1 MAEKTNVTFPFARGI
16 NQKPSERA
24 QADGEMRAAE
34 NIRISKTGEFNKR
47 IGFEGKDQGIFP
59 SGTGGPSNFQACSA
73 YNNELVGFDGE
84 KAYSQYTS
92 QFLKDRGTC
101 TNVRMSKEKV
111 NVDSGSMDG
120 APAYTTIKN
129 GETGEVYEIFVWE
142 SRPLGVNDVESE
154 KGIFANQ
161 AVTHN
166 YSNKP
171 SKLLYSVKHKVTGV
185 FLIDAEPIII
195 DGKDI
200 VDRDLLL
207 AKDKVY
213 SDDAG
218 PEGDTAEIM
227 IQGYGTDAGALNPPR
242 GITDVVGSGNQL
254 VLKGEF
260 NSGAAGSAATSLFYV
275 DGAAGSE
282 TGTTEG
288 HFTQLTGS
296 SVNYRANV
304 LPQGATGMSPV
315 NAYLNVESGENAL
328 YFTTQPMLLSFGDSS
343 AILVFASQ
351 VVANGYGSWGI
362 WQAKFDFATQ
372 ITMAAGITTPT
383 ILSSWASADFH
394 LNLNF
399 RYPIWDA
406 DLCYTATG
414 AKKGVVFIFNTT
426 EAADPLRVEFLE
438 YASGSL
444 SVETGQFYRKKVER
458 YGSDAAQVLLLNP
471 IGTSKAMFGGTS
483 VSSWS
488 DAAVPNRAVIKGYN
502 DKGLGSGNPQNDSEN
517 LIIYVLRAGSTGD
530 DDIIVYKEALDHNG
544 SVYSTS
550 GATKTPLLEYSGTG
564 SPGALIPDWRLPSDL
579 YNTYDMDSTTGTRSL
594 ESTTVVMDSAADRYR
609 CQSAIV
615 VNAAIS
621 DPKRAG
627 DSDAY
632 VFVEIAS
639 ELGGGGT
646 TWRTIEAAG
655 SQDNTNYIQSE
666 NRWIIRKNIA
676 NETDTKVL
684 GRNINILSDAFQPVH
699 GYKYYFMGHSVFDGD
714 SSTART
720 ALFNEDGEVVGVYA
734 AGESALCH
742 PYELSQM
749 TCGAPLYFNTPMF
762 ALRSRINYYNDSAI
776 GKFRPGIYPADS
788 PPTFDI
794 AFGISTISNADNSY
808 QFTVGFNPKVAIC
821 DFMPP
826 VAYPSEEVA
835 GSLYVGSGLLWSFNG
850 GSFIENGFL
859 QKPLVQKV
867 RTFDSEY
874 TPGATTDAGCTPS
887 EYIIAAAYVYTDN
900 NGVNHYSALDYYGNG
915 ANIDTTIVTE
925 DTKKLR
931 VRVAA
936 TQLTNKRVNS
946 APTITPYGYSISIAD
961 MNSPECSIALFVSAN
976 LQELKGDKT
985 ELQQIPLHLYTV
997 QPMKNNT
1004 RYYDIDIDS
1013 PSQDIQFNGQ
1023 LTGVPPLIE
1032 PAVYPVQ
1039 PSCPTSLTS
1048 HKNTLCVS
1056 TTDGMV
1062 YPSQSFSSQLGSE
1075 QSMVAPCFSVAN
1087 VVSISEETNG
1097 VGISHLQSSGMSLL
1111 AFNRNNV
1118 YVMMGDGP
1126 SAGNR
1131 GTFLPPEIALL
1142 DQGIEA
1148 DSICT
1153 RIPSGVIYK
1162 SKHGYHLLGS
1172 EGLVFIGSPV
1182 EDYNAYSP
1190 VGVQVVDET
1199 SEVIIPLTLN
1209 ESITST
1215 TSGGESQGLA
1225 GTRCLIYNYEFNQWY
1240 TWLVPTSL
1248 LLSLPV
1254 QAPYINDVQGLIRS
1268 DGTRKLY
1275 FVTSNG
1281 DILAEMV
1288 STYEDKVSIDSGWY
1302 PIPMKVKTGQIKI
1315 GKFFSGFRLYR
1326 IGIPIFEHSATTLT
1340 INLYYDGSSIAAE
1353 SFTASVPASTDQSEI
1368 ILKPAKQK
1376 CRTIA
1381 VEIEEDATSTGFNDR
1396 GATLNGLGLLVAP
1409 RTVKMPYNVAVS
1421 KVPTGS

>member
-1 MAEKTNVTFPFARGI
+1 MAEKTNFTFPFAKGI

-47 IGFEGKDQGIFP
+47 SGFEGKDQGVFP
-59 SGTGGPSNFQACSA
+59 SGSPPSNFQACSA

-207 AKDKVY
+207 GENKVY
-213 SDDAG
+213 SDSAG
-218 PEGDTAEIM
+218 PAGDTAEIM
-227 IQGYGTDAGALNPPR
+227 IEGYGTDAGTSNPPR
-242 GITDVVGSGNQL
+242 EIADVVGSGNQL
-254 VLKGEF
+254 VLKGVF

-282 TGTTEG
+282 TDADDG

-304 LPQGATGMSPV
+304 LDQRTDGMSAV
-315 NAYLNVESGENAL
+315 NAYLNVESGENAP
-328 YFTTQPMLLSFGDSS
+328 YFTTQPMLFSFGDSD

-362 WQAKFDFATQ
+362 WQAKFDFEDTDA
-372 ITMAAGITTPT
+372 MAAGITTPT
-383 ILSSWASADFH
+383 ILSSWDSTDFH

-406 DLCYTATG
+406 DLCYTKTG

-426 EAADPLRVEFLE
+426 EAATPLRVEFLE

-444 SVETGQFYRKKVER
+444 SVGTGKFYRKKVER

-488 DAAVPNRAVIKGYN
+488 DAAVPNRVVIKGYN
-502 DKGLGSGNPQNDSEN
+502 DKAHGSGNPQNDSEN

-544 SVYSTS
+544 SAYSTS
-550 GATKTPLLEYSGTG
+550 GATKTPLLKYPG
-564 SPGALIPDWRLPSDL
+564 SPDWRLPSDL

-594 ESTTVVMDSAADRYR
+594 ESFTVVLDSSADRYR
-609 CQSAIV
+609 CQYATV

-627 DSDAY
+627 DGDAY
-632 VFVEIAS
+632 VFVEIAA
-639 ELGGGGT
+639 ETGGGGT

-684 GRNINILSDAFQPVH
+684 GRNINILSDAFQPVD

-776 GKFRPGIYPADS
+776 SKIRPGIYPADS

-821 DFMPP
+821 DFTPP

-859 QKPLVQKV
+859 QKPLVQKI
-867 RTFDSEY
+867 RIFDSEY

-915 ANIDTTIVTE
+915 ANIDPIIVTE

-946 APTITPYGYSISIAD
+946 APTVVPPGSNSIPIAD

-1148 DSICT
+1148 DSICA

-1215 TSGGESQGLA
+1215 TSGGESKELS

-1248 LLSLPV
+1248 FFISAAL
-1254 QAPYINDVQGLIRS
+1254 APYINDVQGLIRS

-1275 FVTSNG
+1275 FVTSSG

-1288 STYEDKVSIDSGWY
+1288 SNYQDKVSIDSGWY

-1340 INLYYDGSSIAAE
+1340 IKLYYDGSSSAAE
-1353 SFTASVPASTDQSEI
+1353 TFTASVPAATDQSEI

>member
-1 MAEKTNVTFPFARGI
+1 MAEKTNFTFPFAKGI

-47 IGFEGKDQGIFP
+47 IGFEGKDQGVFP
-59 SGTGGPSNFQACSA
+59 SGTAPSNFQACSA

-92 QFLKDRGTC
+92 EDLKDRGTC

-111 NVDSGSMDG
+111 NTDSGSIDG

-154 KGIFANQ
+154 KGIFTNQ
-161 AVTHN
+161 GATHN

-207 AKDKVY
+207 AKNKVY
-213 SDDAG
+213 SDSAG
-218 PEGDTAEIM
+218 PAGDTAEIM
-227 IQGYGTDAGALNPPR
+227 IEGYGTSAGALNPPR
-242 GITDVVGSGNQL
+242 EIADVVSSGNQL
-254 VLKGEF
+254 VLKGVF
-260 NSGAAGSAATSLFYV
+260 NLGGSAPNTSATSLFYV
-275 DGAAGSE
+275 DGDAGSG
-282 TGTTEG
+282 TGTDDG

-304 LPQGATGMSPV
+304 LPQVTTGMAAV
-315 NAYLNVESGENAL
+315 NAYLNVESGENAP
-328 YFTTQPMLLSFGDSS
+328 YFTTQPMLFSFGDSN

-351 VVANGYGSWGI
+351 VVVNGYGAWGI
-362 WQAKFDFATQ
+362 WQAKFDFEDTDA
-372 ITMAAGITTPT
+372 MAAGITTPT
-383 ILSSWASADFH
+383 ILSSWDSTDFH

-406 DLCYTATG
+406 DLCYTKTG

-438 YASGSL
+438 YESGSL
-444 SVETGQFYRKKVER
+444 SVSTGKFYRKRVEK
-458 YGSDAAQVLLLNP
+458 YLSDAAQVLLLNP

-483 VSSWS
+483 VSLWS
-488 DAAVPNRAVIKGYN
+488 DAAVPNRVVIKGYN
-502 DKGLGSGNPQNDSEN
+502 DKNLTSGNPQNDSEN
-517 LIIYVLRAGSTGD
+517 LIIYVLRAGDTGD
-530 DDIIVYKEALDHNG
+530 DDIIVYKEALEFD
-544 SVYSTS
+544 SSYSTT
-550 GATKTPLLEYSGTG
+550 GATKTPLLKYSG
-564 SPGALIPDWRLPSDL
+564 SPDWRLPSDL
-579 YNTYDMDSTTGTRSL
+579 YNTYNMDSTTGTRSI
-594 ESTTVVMDSAADRYR
+594 ESITVVRDSSADRYR
-609 CQSAIV
+609 CQSATV

-621 DPKRAG
+621 DPKKAG
-627 DSDAY
+627 DGDAY

-639 ELGGGGT
+639 ELGLGGT
-646 TWRTIEAAG
+646 TWRTIEEAG
-655 SQDNTNYIQSE
+655 SKDNTNYIQSE

-684 GRNINILSDAFQPVH
+684 GRNINILSDAFQPVD

-762 ALRSRINYYNDSAI
+762 ALRSRINYYNDGAMSKI
-776 GKFRPGIYPADS
+776 RPGIYPAEA

-859 QKPLVQKV
+859 QKPLVQKI
-867 RTFDSEY
+867 RIFDSEY

-915 ANIDTTIVTE
+915 ANIDPIIVTE

-946 APTITPYGYSISIAD
+946 APTVVPPGSNSIPIAD

-1148 DSICT
+1148 DSICA

-1182 EDYNAYSP
+1182 EDYNEYSP

-1199 SEVIIPLTLN
+1199 SEVIIPLALN
-1209 ESITST
+1209 DNITST
-1215 TSGGESQGLA
+1215 TSGGESKELS

-1240 TWLVPTSL
+1240 TWLVPTSVFFMSPAL
-1248 LLSLPV
+1248 
-1254 QAPYINDVQGLIRS
+1254 APYISDVQGLIRS

-1288 STYEDKVSIDSGWY
+1288 STYEDKMSGDSGWY

-1340 INLYYDGSSIAAE
+1340 IKLYYDGSSSAAE
-1353 SFTASVPASTDQSEI
+1353 TFTASVPAATDQSEI

-1381 VEIEEDATSTGFNDR
+1381 VEIEEDATSTGSNDR